1 MNNKSTSNISEL
13 EFIALMAFLM
23 ANVALSIDAILPG
36 LSSIGRSFN
45 RSNNTD
51 LQLIIT
57 MIFLG
62 MGIGQLFFGTL
73 SDSFGRKPIIYAGS
87 ATFLFA
93 SVITVTATSLEI
105 LLIGRLLQGIGLS
118 APRSVCISIIRDLY
132 DGNYMA
138 RIMSFVSVIFIL
150 VPMIAPILGQVII
163 NTYHWQPVFYFRMVF
178 ILIILILFG
187 LRQNETLAKI
197 NRIKLTTH
205 LFVDG
210 TKAFFSYKDSVI
222 YTLISGLMTGC
233 FMVFLS
239 GSKQIFQDQYGLIH
253 EFAYVFG
260 GISFFIGL
268 STFFNGSIVVKF
280 GMKKLATIALY
291 LFTLSS
297 FVYTVLFFYTEN
309 PALFVLLF
317 FMALQFMCIGFIFGN
332 VRALAMQPLG
342 HIAGI
347 GASLNGAL
355 STIMA
360 VPIAIFIGKYIDQTA
375 LPLFIGFLL
384 CGGSSVLLLWGL
396 EKIKN

>member
-1 MNNKSTSNISEL
+1 MNTKPSSNISEL

-36 LSSIGRSFN
+36 LTSIGRSFN
-45 RSNNTD
+45 HSNDTD

-62 MGIGQLFFGTL
+62 MGIGQLFFGPL
-73 SDSFGRKPIIYAGS
+73 SDSFGRKPIIYAGG
-87 ATFLFA
+87 ATFILA
-93 SVITVTATSLEI
+93 SVISVTSTSLEM

-132 DGNYMA
+132 NGNYMA

-150 VPMIAPILGQVII
+150 VPMIAPVLGQVII
-163 NTYHWQPVFYFRMVF
+163 NTYHWQAVFYFQMVF
-178 ILIILILFG
+178 ILIILVWFG
-187 LRQNETLAKI
+187 LRQKETLPET

-210 TKAFFSYKDSVI
+210 TKVFFNYKDSVI
-222 YTLISGLMTGC
+222 YTLISGC

-253 EFAYVFG
+253 EFAYIFG

-280 GMKKLATIALY
+280 GMKKLAAIALY

-297 FVYTVLFFYTEN
+297 FVYTVLFFYAKN

-332 VRALAMQPLG
+332 IRALAMQPLG
-342 HIAGI
+342 NIAGI
-347 GASLNGAL
+347 GAALNGAL